1 METNAGDIILVILTA
16 ITALLLLF
24 EFIKMLYLTG
34 VIITYYEM
42 RDNKSIYNDGVLV
55 SRSYDL

>member
-1 METNAGDIILVILTA
+1 METNAGDIILVILTF

-42 RDNKSIYNDGVLV
+42 RDKII
-55 SRSYDL
+55 